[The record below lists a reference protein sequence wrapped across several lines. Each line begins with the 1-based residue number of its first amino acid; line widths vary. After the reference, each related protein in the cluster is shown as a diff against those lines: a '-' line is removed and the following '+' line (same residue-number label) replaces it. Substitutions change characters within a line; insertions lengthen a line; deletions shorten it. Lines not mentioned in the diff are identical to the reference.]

1 MLVVDV
7 GEQAVDDA
15 GESGG
20 VKAKRNCSNSP
31 SLQMEIDI
39 PGVLSGLSQLNVDP
53 FVGGC
58 AAVRDRYLTRQ
69 ACARIGSVRH
79 DYVFHRSLSL

>member
-1 MLVVDV
+1 MFDDTCEDVPNMLVVDI

-15 GESGG
+15 GQSGG
-20 VKAKRNCSNSP
+20 VKAKHNCSNSP

-39 PGVLSGLSQLNVDP
+39 PGVLSGLGQLNIGP

-58 AAVRDRYLTRQ
+58 AAVRDRYLPRQ
-69 ACARIGSVRH
+69 AS
-79 DYVFHRSLSL
+79 